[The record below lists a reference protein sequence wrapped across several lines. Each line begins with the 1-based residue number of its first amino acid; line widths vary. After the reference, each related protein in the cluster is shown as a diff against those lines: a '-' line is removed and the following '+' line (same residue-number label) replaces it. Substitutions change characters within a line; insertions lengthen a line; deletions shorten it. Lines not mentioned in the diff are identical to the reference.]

1 MSAVRKAAMTE
12 PVHRH
17 APKVCHLS
25 SMPAQASAL
34 MAALPGGA
42 VVILSDGRIGDCNA
56 QALDMLGA
64 PLLHEVWSDVIARA
78 FVPRADDGHE
88 VSLRDGRRVRIVSQ
102 PLPGEEGQLIQLI
115 DLTESRGW
123 QAKVA
128 HQQRVNA
135 LGRMAASLAHQL
147 RTPLSSATLYAA
159 HLQNAQLPE
168 ATRLRFAD
176 QLAAQ
181 LHVMEGQIR
190 TLMLLARQELPLTDR
205 IDISSWMQAWKQR
218 LQDQKQFTV
227 HGQPGQGYFLM
238 GNRLAL
244 DEALSN
250 LLRNAEEVS
259 PQGKVIELEFLVKGQ
274 QAMIRVSDQGCG
286 MNSEQLQA
294 IEQPFYTSKI
304 QGTGLGLALVRTIMA
319 AHSGRMEVVS
329 KEGQGSTFSLVMPV
343 LEEIQR

>member
-1 MSAVRKAAMTE
+1 MSAVRKAAMTAQ
-12 PVHRH
+12 VHRQ

-25 SMPAQASAL
+25 SLPQQASAL

-42 VVILSDGRIGDCNA
+42 VVILSDGCVGDCNA

-88 VSLRDGRRVRIVSQ
+88 VSLRDGRRIRIVSQ
-102 PLPGEEGQLIQLI
+102 PLPGEDGQLIQLI
-115 DLTESRGW
+115 DLTESRSW

-159 HLQNAQLPE
+159 HLQNSQLPE

-176 QLAAQ
+176 QLVVQ

-205 IDISSWMQAWKQR
+205 MDISSWMKSWKQR
-218 LQDQKQFTV
+218 LQDQVQIRV
-227 HGQPGQGYFLM
+227 QGRPGKGCFLM

-244 DEALSN
+244 DEALVN
-250 LLRNAEEVS
+250 LLRNAEDVS
-259 PQGKVIELEFLVKGQ
+259 SKDKTIDVEFAVEEQ
-274 QAMIRVSDQGCG
+274 HVMIRVSDQGCG
-286 MNSEQLQA
+286 MDSQQLQA

-319 AHSGRMEVVS
+319 AHGGRLEVVS
-329 KEGQGSTFSLVMPV
+329 NVGQGSTFSLVMPV